1 MAACPSKVQSNAILD
16 LFRHRQDTYHSCH
29 DKSKGDAIMSV
40 MAQPSAAGTDPV
52 GPVGH
57 LPYAYFEGEIVPLA
71 EARVSVA
78 THALQYGTSAF
89 GGIRG
94 YLSADGQAVNLFR
107 LRDHYRRFVQSAALL
122 RIGLP
127 FDVDGLCRLS
137 VELTRR
143 NGHLGE
149 VYQRPFVYK
158 AGLDLTPG
166 LAGIADGFALFMLA
180 IDGLPPLDRGLS
192 VCVSSWQ
199 RVTDNAIPP
208 RGKVGGSYVNASL
221 IRDEAHEHG
230 FDDAIVLN
238 ARGKAGEGSVSNLF
252 LVRDGALITPP
263 VCGDILEGINR
274 RAVLELAVDLG
285 VPVVEREIDRTELYV
300 ADELF
305 LCGTRMQ
312 IAWITAVDRRPIGGG
327 QRGPITARLAERF
340 EAAVRGGAPEYA
352 HWMTRVE
359 L

>member
-1 MAACPSKVQSNAILD
+1 MSAVLEHDAANLATPA
-16 LFRHRQDTYHSCH
+16 HPT
-29 DKSKGDAIMSV
+29 
-40 MAQPSAAGTDPV
+40 PPAGR
-52 GPVGH
+52 VGH
-57 LPYAYFEGEIVPLA
+57 LPYAYFDGQIVPLA
-71 EARVSVA
+71 EATVSVA

-94 YLSADGQAVNLFR
+94 YLAADGRAVHLFR
-107 LRDHYRRFVQSAALL
+107 LEDHYRRLVQSARLL
-122 RIGLP
+122 RIALP
-127 FDVDGLCRLS
+127 FDVAGLCALS
-137 VELTRR
+137 VDLTRR

-149 VYQRPFVYK
+149 VYLRPFVYK

-166 LAGIADGFALFMLA
+166 LTGIADGFALFMLA
-180 IDGLPPLDRGLS
+180 IDGLPPLDHGLA

-221 IRDEAHEHG
+221 IRDEALAHG

-252 LVRDGALITPP
+252 MVRDGVLITPP
-263 VCGDILEGINR
+263 VSGDILEGINR
-274 RAVLELAVDLG
+274 RAVLELARDLG
-285 VPVVEREIDRTELYV
+285 IPVVEREIDRTELYV

-312 IAWITAVDRRPIGGG
+312 LAWIKSVDRREVGDGR
-327 QRGPITARLAERF
+327 RGPITTRLLARF
-340 EAAVRGGAPEYA
+340 EAAVRGNAPDYA

>member
-1 MAACPSKVQSNAILD
+1 MTMTATLPPSTAS
-16 LFRHRQDTYHSCH
+16 R
-29 DKSKGDAIMSV
+29 
-40 MAQPSAAGTDPV
+40 
-52 GPVGH
+52 VGH

-78 THALQYGTSAF
+78 THAMQYGTSAF

-94 YLSADGQAVNLFR
+94 YRSADGRAVQLFR
-107 LRDHYRRFVQSAALL
+107 LQDHYRRFAASAKML
-122 RIGLP
+122 RIALP
-127 FDVDGLCRLS
+127 LDVDGLCDLS
-137 VELTRR
+137 AELTRR

-149 VYQRPFVYK
+149 VYLRPYCYK

-180 IDGLPPLDRGLS
+180 IDGLPPLDFGLS

-199 RVTDNAIPP
+199 RVSDNAIPP
-208 RGKVGGSYVNASL
+208 RGKLGGSYVNASL
-221 IRDEAHEHG
+221 IRDEAREHG

-238 ARGKAGEGSVSNLF
+238 ARGKAGEGSVANLF
-252 LVRDGALITPP
+252 MVRDGVLITPP
-263 VCGDILEGINR
+263 VSGDILEGINR
-274 RAVLELAVDLG
+274 RAVLELASDLG
-285 VPVVEREIDRTELYV
+285 IPVVEREIDRTELYV

-305 LCGTRMQ
+305 QSGTRMQ
-312 IAWITAVDRRPIGGG
+312 LAWIAAVDRRAVGSG
-327 QRGPITARLAERF
+327 QQGPITARLVERF
-340 EAAVRGGAPEYA
+340 EAAVRGTAPEYA